1 MKRKEGFLLVLSGPS
16 GVGKGT
22 VCEALIEERDDLTY
36 STSVTTRKKRPLEKE
51 GENYFFM
58 SLDEFEQC
66 VEDGMF
72 LEHAKVHGNFYGTPK
87 QFVKDQIKAGNIV
100 ILEIDVQGALQIK
113 ENFSDAIFIFLQ
125 PPNLEELRRRIV
137 GRQTE
142 TEEVID
148 LRMDN
153 AKKEVE
159 YLDEY
164 DYAVV
169 NNEVQE
175 AVKNI
180 NHIIEAEK
188 LRVMHK

>member
-1 MKRKEGFLLVLSGPS
+1 MKRKDGFLLVLSGPS

-22 VCEALIEERDDLTY
+22 VCEALMSQRDDIIY

-58 SLDEFEQC
+58 SLEEFEDC
-66 VEDGMF
+66 VEDGVF
-72 LEHAKVHGNFYGTPK
+72 LEHAKVHGNYYGTPK
-87 QFVKDQIKAGNIV
+87 KFVKDQIKKGNIV

-113 ENFSDAIFIFLQ
+113 KNFSDAIFIFLQ

-137 GRQTE
+137 GRKTE
-142 TEEVID
+142 TEEVIN

-169 NNEVQE
+169 NNEVSK
-175 AVKNI
+175 AVEKI

-188 LRVMHK
+188 LRVRHR

>member
-1 MKRKEGFLLVLSGPS
+1 MKRKDGFLLVLSGPS

-22 VCEALIEERDDLTY
+22 VCEALMSERDDIIY

-58 SLDEFEQC
+58 SLEEFEGC
-66 VEDGMF
+66 VEDGVF
-72 LEHAKVHGNFYGTPK
+72 LEHAKVHGNYYGTPK
-87 QFVKDQIKAGNIV
+87 KFVEDQIKKGNIV

-113 ENFSDAIFIFLQ
+113 KNFSDAIFIFLQ

-142 TEEVID
+142 TEEVIN

-169 NNEVQE
+169 NNEVQK
-175 AVKNI
+175 AVQKI

-188 LRVMHK
+188 LRVRHR